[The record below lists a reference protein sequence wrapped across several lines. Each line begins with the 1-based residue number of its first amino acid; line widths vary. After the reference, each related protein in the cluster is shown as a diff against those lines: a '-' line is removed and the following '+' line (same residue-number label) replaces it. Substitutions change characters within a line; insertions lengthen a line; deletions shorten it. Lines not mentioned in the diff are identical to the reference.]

1 MFDGEEGLDQG
12 GVTKDWIELMA
23 HELFRP
29 DYGLFVHSEVDDAS
43 YRLSSHSGEVQ
54 PAHLEFFRF
63 FGAVLARVLLW
74 EQNMPAHLSRPLY
87 KHLLALPLS
96 LSDVEFCDKD
106 MYRSL
111 CEIRDM
117 DPEDVEDL
125 MLDFSITSKDAFGS
139 VKCIPLKRNGF
150 EEEVTADNRDE
161 FITLNVKYIVHDAVK
176 TQLTEVLKGFYSVL
190 PLHIVSVFDY
200 QELELII
207 SGIPEIDVRDWKSNT
222 VYCSIYNP
230 NHQVIRW
237 FWECVEEF
245 SHEQRAR
252 LLQFVTGTAR
262 VPIQGFQFLQSD
274 GGIIKPFKIMPV
286 RREMCMYPR
295 AHTCFNSV
303 ELPLYTER
311 EELKY
316 CLEMVI
322 CMQATDK
329 LGFADK

>member
-63 FGAVLARVLLW
+63 FGAVLARV
-74 EQNMPAHLSRPLY
+74 RPLY

-161 FITLNVKYIVHDAVK
+161 FITLN
-176 TQLTEVLKGFYSVL
+176 GFYSVL